1 MGDSAKLI
9 ILIWESPEKSWP
21 RFVFDHFS
29 SHWSTLQYDS
39 TNVCT
44 VRTKGML
51 NNIKNLRRKKMS
63 LPHRK
68 RLKQI
73 IVLITAG
80 LSTLCLYIGSFCQ
93 NRKNW
98 ENSSKPIEAICIL
111 DLLLANTD
119 EQAPLG

>member
-68 RLKQI
+68 RFKTNYGFDNCRTFNF
-73 IVLITAG
+73 VLIYWEL
-80 LSTLCLYIGSFCQ
+80 LS
-93 NRKNW
+93 
-98 ENSSKPIEAICIL
+98 
-111 DLLLANTD
+111 
-119 EQAPLG
+119 EQKELGKQQ